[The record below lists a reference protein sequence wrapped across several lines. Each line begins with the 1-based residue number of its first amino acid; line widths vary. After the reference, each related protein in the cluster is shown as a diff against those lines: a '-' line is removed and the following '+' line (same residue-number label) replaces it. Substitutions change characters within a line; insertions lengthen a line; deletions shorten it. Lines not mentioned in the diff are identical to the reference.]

1 MQTPEGGKM
10 TPEQTTF
17 LAMSGEAARASMKT
31 TNVPASVTVAQAI
44 LESGWGKTGLAQ
56 KCNNYFGI
64 KANQEQLADRDY
76 CEFPTTEYE
85 NGHRVMV
92 EADFAKY
99 DSPAECFVAHGQLL
113 NRPHYAAAMA
123 CVPNVD
129 KFCWALGPKIP
140 GHPEGC
146 GYSTAPQYHDS
157 LMQLIRLYN
166 LTQYDSE
173 GQ

>member
-1 MQTPEGGKM
+1 M
-10 TPEQTTF
+10 TSEQTTF
-17 LAMSGEAARASMKT
+17 LSAAGEAARASMKAT
-31 TNVPASVTVAQAI
+31 KVPASVTVAQAI
-44 LESGWGKTGLAQ
+44 LESGWGKTELAR
-56 KCNNYFGI
+56 KYNNYFGI
-64 KANQEQLADRDY
+64 KANQEQLAAKEY
-76 CEFPTTEYE
+76 CEFPTAEYE
-85 NGHRVMV
+85 NGQRVMV
-92 EADFAKY
+92 TADFASY
-99 DSPAECFVAHGQLL
+99 PSLADCFTAHASLL
-113 NRPHYAAAMA
+113 CRPRYAAAMA
-123 CVPNVD
+123 CIPDVD